1 MKTTNDSHPL
11 MTPQQV
17 VQLQL
22 TLRRARPRWLTIVGS
37 FIFCLLLTG
46 EDCACAQT
54 NYSPY
59 TISTVAGKAMVG
71 GYKDGTNSEARFF
84 YPSGVAVDSAGN
96 IYVGDT
102 KLDVIRKVTAGG
114 VVTTLAGGHLGSAD
128 GTGTNAQFFGPV
140 AVEVD
145 SASNVYVADSQ
156 NYTIRKITPDGVVT
170 TLAGLAGYRGTADG
184 TNSDARFWDPSG
196 VAVDKAGILYVA
208 DSANRTIRQVTPDGV
223 VSTLAGRAEHSGS
236 ADGTGTNAL
245 FGRPTGVAVDNV
257 GNVYVADRDNHTIR
271 KVTAGGVVTTLAGL
285 AGSYGSVDGTGSAAR
300 FHFPSDVAVDSAGN
314 VYVADNNNE
323 TIRRVTPGGVVTTL
337 AGLAEHTGSADGT
350 GSAARFASPRGVA
363 VDDAGNLYVA
373 DFDND
378 TIRKGSPALILEP
391 YFLAGGDFH
400 LLVVGPPGSEAVIS
414 VSTNLRTWEPVLT
427 NFLTGGYLNFTDTSV
442 SNFHFHF
449 YRAKLK

>member
-1 MKTTNDSHPL
+1 
-11 MTPQQV
+11 
-17 VQLQL
+17 
-22 TLRRARPRWLTIVGS
+22 
-37 FIFCLLLTG
+37 
-46 EDCACAQT
+46 
-54 NYSPY
+54 
-59 TISTVAGKAMVG
+59 
-71 GYKDGTNSEARFF
+71 
-84 YPSGVAVDSAGN
+84 
-96 IYVGDT
+96 
-102 KLDVIRKVTAGG
+102 
-114 VVTTLAGGHLGSAD
+114 
-128 GTGTNAQFFGPV
+128 
-140 AVEVD
+140 
-145 SASNVYVADSQ
+145 
-156 NYTIRKITPDGVVT
+156 
-170 TLAGLAGYRGTADG
+170 
-184 TNSDARFWDPSG
+184 
-196 VAVDKAGILYVA
+196 
-208 DSANRTIRQVTPDGV
+208 
-223 VSTLAGRAEHSGS
+223 
-236 ADGTGTNAL
+236 
-245 FGRPTGVAVDNV
+245 TGVAVDNV